1 MIEVR
6 IDGLSRLQAYVTELE
21 SRLTDR
27 TRLFSDF
34 IAPLVVGE
42 IAEVFETEGRGE
54 WPPLHPIYAAEKEI
68 THPGKTILRRD
79 DNYIQAATSTSHPG
93 NIARFS
99 SSEMVWGVDGGYF
112 EAAYGENYP
121 ELHELGTERLP
132 SRPVFDLITVGGRLD
147 ENIEKLTEKWVR
159 EEIAEVEGRLT

>member
-1 MIEVR
+1 MIH
-6 IDGLSRLQAYVTELE
+6 IDFSDLLKLQAYVTETE

-34 IAPLVVGE
+34 IAPLVAGE

-54 WPPLHPIYAAEKEI
+54 WPPLNPEYEAAKAI

-99 SSEMVWGVDGGYF
+99 PSEMVWGVDGGYF
-112 EAAYGENYP
+112 EAVYGENYP
-121 ELHELGTERLP
+121 EKHETGDGI
-132 SRPVFDLITVGGRLD
+132 SARPVYDLILVGGRLD
-147 ENIEKLTEKWVR
+147 ENIEQLTEKWAR
-159 EEIAEVEGRLT
+159 EEIAEVERRLF

>member
-1 MIEVR
+1 MITIEF
-6 IDGLSRLQAYVTELE
+6 DTLKLQAYLSEVE
-21 SRLTDR
+21 SKLTDY
-27 TRLFSDF
+27 TRLWSDF
-34 IAPLVVGE
+34 IAPLVVSE

-54 WPPLHPIYAAEKEI
+54 WPPLHPVYAAEKEI

-112 EAAYGENYP
+112 EAVYGENYP
-121 ELHELGTERLP
+121 EKHETGDGLP
-132 SRPVFDLITVGGRLD
+132 ARPVFELIAVGGRLD
-147 ENIEKLTEKWVR
+147 ENIEQLTEKWAR
-159 EEIAEVEGRLT
+159 EEIAEVERRLF

>member
-34 IAPLVVGE
+34 IAPLVAGE

-54 WPPLHPIYAAEKEI
+54 WPPLHPVYAAEKEI
-68 THPGKTILRRD
+68 THPGTTILRRD
-79 DNYIQAATSTSHPG
+79 DNYIQAATSTAHPG
-93 NIARFS
+93 NIAHFGP
-99 SSEMVWGVDGGYF
+99 SEMIWGIDGGYF

-121 ELHELGTERLP
+121 ERHELGEGVP
-132 SRPVFDLITVGGRLD
+132 ARPVFDLITVGGRLD

-159 EEIAEVEGRLT
+159 EEIAEVEGRLF

>member
-21 SRLTDR
+21 SRITDR

-34 IAPLVVGE
+34 IAPLVAGE

-54 WPPLHPIYAAEKEI
+54 WAPLHPVYAAEKEI
-68 THPGKTILRRD
+68 THPGQTILRRD
-79 DNYIQAATSTSHPG
+79 DNYIQAATSTAHPG
-93 NIARFS
+93 NIARFGP
-99 SSEMVWGVDGGYF
+99 SEMIWGVNGGYF
-112 EAAYGENYP
+112 EAVYGENYP
-121 ELHELGTERLP
+121 ERHELGQGHP
-132 SRPVFDLITVGGRLD
+132 ARPVFELITVGGRLD

-159 EEIAEVEGRLT
+159 EEIAEVEQRLF

>member
-1 MIEVR
+1 MIQIEFDTQRLHAYLSEV
-6 IDGLSRLQAYVTELE
+6 EN
-21 SRLTDR
+21 RLTDY
-27 TRLFSDF
+27 TRLWSDF
-34 IAPLVVGE
+34 IAPLVAGE

-54 WPPLHPIYAAEKEI
+54 WPPLHPVYAAEKEI
-68 THPGKTILRRD
+68 THPGKSILRRD
-79 DNYIQAATSTSHPG
+79 DNYIQAATITSHPG

-121 ELHELGTERLP
+121 ERHETGEGLP
-132 SRPVFDLITVGGRLD
+132 ARPVFELITVGGRLD

-159 EEIAEVEGRLT
+159 EEIAEVEQQLF

>member
-1 MIEVR
+1 MIQIEFDTQRLHAYLSEV
-6 IDGLSRLQAYVTELE
+6 EN
-21 SRLTDR
+21 RLTDY
-27 TRLFSDF
+27 TRLWSDF
-34 IAPLVVGE
+34 IAPLVAGE

-54 WPPLHPIYAAEKEI
+54 WPPLHPVYAAEKEI
-68 THPGKTILRRD
+68 THPGKSILRRD
-79 DNYIQAATSTSHPG
+79 DNYIQAATSTLHPG

-112 EAAYGENYP
+112 EATYGENYP
-121 ELHELGTERLP
+121 EQHELGTERLP

-159 EEIAEVEGRLT
+159 EEIAEVEQQLF

>member
-1 MIEVR
+1 MIDIQ
-6 IDGLSRLQAYVTELE
+6 IDGLSRLQAYVTQLE
-21 SRLTDR
+21 HRLTDR

-34 IAPLVVGE
+34 IAPLVAGE

-54 WPPLHPIYAAEKEI
+54 WPALHPAYAAEKAI

-79 DNYIQAATSTSHPG
+79 DTYIQAATSTAHPG
-93 NIARFS
+93 NIAHFGP
-99 SSEMVWGVDGGYF
+99 SEMIWGIDGGYF
-112 EAAYGENYP
+112 EAVYGENYP
-121 ELHELGTERLP
+121 EQHELGTERLP

-159 EEIAEVEGRLT
+159 EEIAEIEGNLF

>member
-6 IDGLSRLQAYVTELE
+6 IDGISKLHAYVTELE

-34 IAPLVVGE
+34 IAPLVAGE
-42 IAEVFETEGRGE
+42 TVEVFETEGRGQ
-54 WPPLHPIYAAEKEI
+54 WPPLDPEYAAAKEI

-93 NIARFS
+93 NIARFGP
-99 SSEMVWGVDGGYF
+99 SEMVWGVDGGYF

-121 ELHELGTERLP
+121 ERHETGDGVP
-132 SRPVFDLITVGGRLD
+132 WRPVYDLILVGGRLD
-147 ENIEKLTEKWVR
+147 ENIEKLTEKWAR
-159 EEIAEVEGRLT
+159 EEIAEVEGRLF

>member
-1 MIEVR
+1 MIQIEFDTQRLHAYLSEV
-6 IDGLSRLQAYVTELE
+6 EN
-21 SRLTDR
+21 RLTDY
-27 TRLFSDF
+27 TRLWSDF
-34 IAPLVVGE
+34 IAPLVAGE

-54 WPPLHPIYAAEKEI
+54 WQPLHPVYAAEKEI
-68 THPGKTILRRD
+68 THPGKSILRRD

-112 EAAYGENYP
+112 EATYGENYP
-121 ELHELGTERLP
+121 EQHELGTERLP

-159 EEIAEVEGRLT
+159 EEIAEVEQQLF